1 MKKPRSAIG
10 MSMLDLISNA
20 LAATLILFFVLSV
33 LRLPPIPPTRIL
45 GILYIRVA
53 TYAENQPERGR
64 VELMLQSPAYQGQKI
79 EPQYGIDIERFN
91 KDPRVF
97 GLYGLRYDKIYDS
110 VKAASMPDPAM
121 IYSPVD
127 SPFVKIAII
136 RDPVEGVWTARLIYV
151 DHELSTK
158 SMQPTRAVIE
168 VWFVKDKVK
177 TKIVQKDSTLFVVP
191 SVNFPIKFETPKW
204 RDEL

>member
-45 GILYIRVA
+45 GTLVVRCAVYSN
-53 TYAENQPERGR
+53 NQPERGE
-64 VELMLQSPAYQGQKI
+64 VEIMLQPPAYQGQKI
-79 EPQYGIDIERFN
+79 ESQYGIDIDHFN
-91 KDPRVF
+91 KDQRVF
-97 GLYGLRYDKIYDS
+97 GLYGLRYEKIYDS

-121 IYSPVD
+121 VYSPVD

-136 RDPVEGVWTARLIYV
+136 RDPVEGIWTARLIYV

-158 SMQPTRAVIE
+158 SMQSTRAVIE
-168 VWFVKDKVK
+168 AWFVKDRLK

-191 SVNFPIKFETPKW
+191 SVNFPIKLEMPKW
-204 RDEL
+204 RDEF